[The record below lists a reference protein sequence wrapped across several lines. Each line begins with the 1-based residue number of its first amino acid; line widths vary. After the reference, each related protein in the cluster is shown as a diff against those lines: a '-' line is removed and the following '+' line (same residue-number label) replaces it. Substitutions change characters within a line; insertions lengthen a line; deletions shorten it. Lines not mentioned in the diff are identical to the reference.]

1 MKVLSY
7 EAHNVMRVSDIKFDL
22 EGKHLFLVGGKNAQG
37 KTSAL
42 TALLVAL
49 CGKSGMDYP
58 GVLLKDGEDEGLV
71 KVQLTGDEELQEP
84 EGLTVEL
91 QLKRKRGGA
100 VVEQFRILDSSG
112 EEAPE
117 PRTLLKKLYELRAFD
132 PLDFAQRDKKERK
145 AILEKL
151 LNLDF
156 TQDNVQWKRLY
167 DQRTEV
173 NRETAKLEA
182 NLKTVNFWKD
192 APSEEVSVSSLM
204 KELEAVQAGNSI
216 VREEE
221 KRISKLLT
229 ESEAKKANADQLEE
243 QAKEL
248 TAKAKRLRKEAD
260 EAISIA
266 HSVVPKA
273 TIDEAPIRQKIK
285 DADSINQKVR
295 ENLRRKALSND
306 LKESEERS
314 EELTKKMQEIK
325 DEQERKMREAKFP
338 VDGMSLD
345 DEGVLLN
352 GLPFEQA
359 SGKEQLMA
367 SVEVGMALNPRLRLM
382 VCQDASRLDEDSI
395 QALDEKLK
403 ENDFQMIA
411 ELVTRSQEDDERCA
425 VVISNG
431 KVKK

>member
-1 MKVLSY
+1 M
-7 EAHNVMRVSDIKFDL
+7 
-22 EGKHLFLVGGKNAQG
+22 LFR
-37 KTSAL
+37 S
-42 TALLVAL
+42 
-49 CGKSGMDYP
+49 
-58 GVLLKDGEDEGLV
+58 
-71 KVQLTGDEELQEP
+71 
-84 EGLTVEL
+84 
-91 QLKRKRGGA
+91 
-100 VVEQFRILDSSG
+100 
-112 EEAPE
+112 
-117 PRTLLKKLYELRAFD
+117 
-132 PLDFAQRDKKERK
+132 
-145 AILEKL
+145 
-151 LNLDF
+151 
-156 TQDNVQWKRLY
+156 
-167 DQRTEV
+167 TEV